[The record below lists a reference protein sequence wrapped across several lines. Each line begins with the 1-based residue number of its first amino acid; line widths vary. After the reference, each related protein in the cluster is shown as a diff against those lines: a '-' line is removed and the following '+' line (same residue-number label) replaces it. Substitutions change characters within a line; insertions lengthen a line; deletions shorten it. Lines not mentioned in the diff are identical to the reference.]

1 MPFGLTNA
9 PGTFTRFTNFVFQPF
24 FGKSIR
30 VFLDDFCIYSAR
42 ANHCERLEEGLKRL
56 HHYGGQ
62 LNPDK
67 CHIARKEV
75 VLLGHVVSAKGIQA
89 DPSKVKAIL
98 ALPAPTSTKQVV
110 TFNQK
115 VRYMSRF
122 IHLLSEVISPLQKLA
137 NQSNFVWEEEHEE
150 CFKEVKN
157 VLSSLPTM
165 MSPNPEETYYLTPS
179 VGSSAIGSVLMQKD
193 KASSYMRPIYFASK
207 VLTQA
212 EKGYTDIEQLMFAV
226 MFAVRKFR
234 SYLLPKAFIILTLE
248 HNLPY
253 AIQHM
258 SISPR
263 VSKWVL
269 ELQEYDYSFIVED
282 STRASLADVLTYK
295 VREKK
300 VTKAKEEKIYL
311 PQEDLEEAHT
321 LYFDGAY
328 RRQLGKAAG
337 GIIILSPSKEVIMKK
352 GTTLKDAH
360 SNNEAEYFTLIFGL
374 NECIKLGIQ
383 RLSIKGDA
391 LLVVRQ
397 IQGIWA
403 CKNSKLFEMIKQAKS
418 LMKKFEVVQIQHVA
432 HIHNKEA
439 DLLANEQL
447 EVHIG
452 AIKFQEPKLQGQE
465 MLEDILFF
473 LHSGECPKNM
483 ERVQRHRLV
492 KKSLSYQLIGDDLY
506 HKGKDLI
513 LRRVP
518 YVREIDKI
526 LESCHDGVCG
536 GHFAQEIT
544 SRKILQAGFVWPSM
558 HRDVQ
563 HWCKT
568 CRACQEAGNRKLSY
582 GPRVP
587 IVSYGPFEKW
597 GIDAIGPLPRTSSG
611 KEYIIVAVD
620 YMTRWAEAAS
630 TTRITATEV
639 GKFVFDYICSRFGTP
654 LELLSDRGPGFRS
667 ELLNDLLA
675 RLKIKHIHS
684 TPYYPQ
690 CNGLVEKVNGMICKI
705 IAKQVV
711 DRPKDWDKHLTA
723 ALWAYRTSFKV
734 SMQFT
739 PFHLVYGQEAILP
752 IEVELSSLRLL
763 EGRQGQPKERLKQR
777 ILDLQRLELDREA
790 AMDYYIK
797 QAIQQRDKI
806 NKKRKEKELEEGM
819 MVLRYDNRLDNEH
832 GAKFQKRWEGP
843 FFIFQKFKNGSY
855 RLEDLSGRVH
865 KTPVNGWRLKPCLRR
880 ADPLAIDRDPLLKE
894 KTMKACWCHL
904 VLERHHQI
912 FKML

>member
-1 MPFGLTNA
+1 ML
-9 PGTFTRFTNFVFQPF
+9 V
-24 FGKSIR
+24 
-30 VFLDDFCIYSAR
+30 
-42 ANHCERLEEGLKRL
+42 
-56 HHYGGQ
+56 
-62 LNPDK
+62 
-67 CHIARKEV
+67 
-75 VLLGHVVSAKGIQA
+75 
-89 DPSKVKAIL
+89 
-98 ALPAPTSTKQVV
+98 
-110 TFNQK
+110 
-115 VRYMSRF
+115 
-122 IHLLSEVISPLQKLA
+122 
-137 NQSNFVWEEEHEE
+137 
-150 CFKEVKN
+150 
-157 VLSSLPTM
+157 
-165 MSPNPEETYYLTPS
+165 
-179 VGSSAIGSVLMQKD
+179 
-193 KASSYMRPIYFASK
+193 
-207 VLTQA
+207 
-212 EKGYTDIEQLMFAV
+212 
-226 MFAVRKFR
+226 
-234 SYLLPKAFIILTLE
+234 
-248 HNLPY
+248 
-253 AIQHM
+253 
-258 SISPR
+258 
-263 VSKWVL
+263 
-269 ELQEYDYSFIVED
+269 
-282 STRASLADVLTYK
+282 LADVLTYK

-328 RRQLGKAAG
+328 RRQLGKAAR

-432 HIHNKEA
+432 RIHNKEA

-630 TTRITATEV
+630 TTRITAAEV

-654 LELLSDRGPGFRS
+654 LEILSDRGPGFRA

-705 IAKQVV
+705 IAKQVA

-739 PFHLVYGQEAILP
+739 HFHLVYGQEAILP

-855 RLEDLSGRVH
+855 RLEDLSRRVH

-894 KTMKACWCHL
+894 ENYEGML
-904 VLERHHQI
+904 VPFGLGEAPSNFQNALAICNHYANTNEEPHN
-912 FKML
+912 KGPLASSKGT

>member
-1 MPFGLTNA
+1 
-9 PGTFTRFTNFVFQPF
+9 
-24 FGKSIR
+24 
-30 VFLDDFCIYSAR
+30 
-42 ANHCERLEEGLKRL
+42 
-56 HHYGGQ
+56 
-62 LNPDK
+62 
-67 CHIARKEV
+67 
-75 VLLGHVVSAKGIQA
+75 
-89 DPSKVKAIL
+89 
-98 ALPAPTSTKQVV
+98 
-110 TFNQK
+110 
-115 VRYMSRF
+115 
-122 IHLLSEVISPLQKLA
+122 
-137 NQSNFVWEEEHEE
+137 
-150 CFKEVKN
+150 
-157 VLSSLPTM
+157 
-165 MSPNPEETYYLTPS
+165 
-179 VGSSAIGSVLMQKD
+179 
-193 KASSYMRPIYFASK
+193 
-207 VLTQA
+207 
-212 EKGYTDIEQLMFAV
+212 MFAV

-263 VSKWVL
+263 ISKWVL

-282 STRASLADVLTYK
+282 STRASLADVLTYR
-295 VREKK
+295 VHEKK

-311 PQEDLEEAHT
+311 PKEDLEEAHT

-432 HIHNKEA
+432 RIHNKEA

-544 SRKILQAGFVWPSM
+544 SRKFCKQDLFGQVCIGMYNIGAKLAG
-558 HRDVQ
+558 
-563 HWCKT
+563 
-568 CRACQEAGNRKLSY
+568 
-582 GPRVP
+582 
-587 IVSYGPFEKW
+587 
-597 GIDAIGPLPRTSSG
+597 
-611 KEYIIVAVD
+611 
-620 YMTRWAEAAS
+620 
-630 TTRITATEV
+630 
-639 GKFVFDYICSRFGTP
+639 
-654 LELLSDRGPGFRS
+654 
-667 ELLNDLLA
+667 LA
-675 RLKIKHIHS
+675 K
-684 TPYYPQ
+684 
-690 CNGLVEKVNGMICKI
+690 
-705 IAKQVV
+705 KQVI
-711 DRPKDWDKHLTA
+711 K
-723 ALWAYRTSFKV
+723 
-734 SMQFT
+734 
-739 PFHLVYGQEAILP
+739 
-752 IEVELSSLRLL
+752 SSLMV
-763 EGRQGQPKERLKQR
+763 QG
-777 ILDLQRLELDREA
+777 
-790 AMDYYIK
+790 
-797 QAIQQRDKI
+797 
-806 NKKRKEKELEEGM
+806 
-819 MVLRYDNRLDNEH
+819 
-832 GAKFQKRWEGP
+832 FQ
-843 FFIFQKFKNGSY
+843 
-855 RLEDLSGRVH
+855 
-865 KTPVNGWRLKPCLRR
+865 
-880 ADPLAIDRDPLLKE
+880 
-894 KTMKACWCHL
+894 
-904 VLERHHQI
+904 
-912 FKML
+912 